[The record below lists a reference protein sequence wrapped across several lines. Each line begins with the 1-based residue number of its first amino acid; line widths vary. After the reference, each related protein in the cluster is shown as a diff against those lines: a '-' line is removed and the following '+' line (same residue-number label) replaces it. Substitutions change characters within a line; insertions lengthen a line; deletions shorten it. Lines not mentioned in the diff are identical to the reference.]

1 MTNQIT
7 LIILFFF
14 SSSIS
19 YFLLKILVNY
29 KKISNDNFL
38 KRSRLVRWGN
48 SSKSHLGGVSFLISF
63 LFISLIYNFFYED
76 YIFIK
81 NLQIMSLILLTCFF
95 SLLDDILLLSAK
107 FKILF
112 QFLISILL
120 ILFEFKVNFIN
131 NYYLDIVLNILFFI
145 AVFNI
150 TNFFDNFDGALT
162 SLYIPIFLYF
172 LIFSY
177 IFDLSIY
184 IKLISLVYIFSLVI
198 FYFFNSFPSKIFMGD
213 VGSSQIALLSIIL
226 GYEVFWANY
235 IFTGYA
241 DFFVNFLE
249 NYIFYIIL
257 SIDSLLVII
266 YRFSIK
272 KPIFIGDTNHLSH
285 VFLKFLKKPYK
296 FCLIIFTSQLI
307 LITLG
312 VFMKLS
318 LFHANTKLS
327 IFLMILLSFLCIYA
341 HLYARYVKKI
351 S

>member
-177 IFDLSIY
+177 IFDLNIY
-184 IKLISLVYIFSLVI
+184 IKLISLVYFFSLII
-198 FYFFNSFPSKIFMGD
+198 FYYFNSFPSKIFMGD
-213 VGSSQIALLSIIL
+213 IGSSQIALVSIIL
-226 GYEVFWANY
+226 GYEIFWKSYVFE
-235 IFTGYA
+235 GYA
-241 DFFVNFLE
+241 NFFVSFFE
-249 NYIFYIIL
+249 NYIFYMIL
-257 SIDSLLVII
+257 AIDSFLVII
-266 YRFSIK
+266 YRTTLK

-285 VFLKFLKKPYK
+285 VFIKFLKKPYK
-296 FCLIIFTSQLI
+296 FCLTIFASQLF
-307 LITLG
+307 LIFCG
-312 VFMKLS
+312 AYIKLS
-318 LFHANTKLS
+318 SLKYNNKISFFLIVL
-327 IFLMILLSFLCIYA
+327 IFFICIYTII
-341 HLYARYVKKI
+341 YSKNVKKK
-351 S
+351 